1 MSELNSEPT
10 DAPLRDVIESL
21 LARLKVLQVAIQP
34 IQPIS
39 IRPIQPIQPIPAAN
53 AVAIQQQVVQL
64 QQHFQQL
71 VTMLA
76 AADLSGDQLQRL
88 RPYQTEAH
96 RLLRLMGVVAL
107 KLRAAKRI
115 ETWDQQRSHLASQL
129 NQLQSFAQ
137 AIADELYR

>member
-1 MSELNSEPT
+1 MSESNSELNSEPA
-10 DAPLRDVIESL
+10 DDPLRDVIESL

-34 IQPIS
+34 S
-39 IRPIQPIQPIPAAN
+39 SIQPIQPIPAAN

-64 QQHFQQL
+64 QEHFQQL

-115 ETWDQQRSHLASQL
+115 ETWDQQRSQLNIQL

-137 AIADELYR
+137 AIADEF